1 VSVVVA
7 SNMSL
12 LGNDD
17 DDVEVLVVV
26 SVAEEGRGGD
36 EQRGVIA
43 AGLDFDKAVYGGGG
57 DEDAGEKELP
67 TEAMAARVSS

>member
-1 VSVVVA
+1 MSVVVA

-12 LGNDD
+12 VGNDD
-17 DDVEVLVVV
+17 DDVEVLVV

-43 AGLDFDKAVYGGGG
+43 AGLDFDEAVYGG

-67 TEAMAARVSS
+67 TEAMAARISS

>member
-12 LGNDD
+12 VGND
-17 DDVEVLVVV
+17 DDVEVLVV

-36 EQRGVIA
+36 EQRDVIA
-43 AGLDFDKAVYGGGG
+43 AGLDFGG

-67 TEAMAARVSS
+67 TEAMAARISS

>member
-1 VSVVVA
+1 MSVVVA

-12 LGNDD
+12 VGNDD
-17 DDVEVLVVV
+17 DDVEVLVV

-43 AGLDFDKAVYGGGG
+43 AGLDFDEDVYGG

>member
-1 VSVVVA
+1 MSVVVA

-12 LGNDD
+12 VGND
-17 DDVEVLVVV
+17 DDVEVLVV

-43 AGLDFDKAVYGGGG
+43 AGLDFDEAVYGG
-57 DEDAGEKELP
+57 GEKELP

>member
-1 VSVVVA
+1 MSVVVA

-12 LGNDD
+12 VGND
-17 DDVEVLVVV
+17 DDVEVVVV

-43 AGLDFDKAVYGGGG
+43 AGLDFDEAV
-57 DEDAGEKELP
+57 
-67 TEAMAARVSS
+67 

>member
-1 VSVVVA
+1 MSVVVA

-43 AGLDFDKAVYGGGG
+43 AGLDFDEAVYGG

>member
-12 LGNDD
+12 VGNDD
-17 DDVEVLVVV
+17 DDVEVLVV

-43 AGLDFDKAVYGGGG
+43 AGLDFDEAVYGDD

-67 TEAMAARVSS
+67 TEAMAARISS

>member
-12 LGNDD
+12 VGNDD
-17 DDVEVLVVV
+17 DDVEVLVV

-43 AGLDFDKAVYGGGG
+43 AGLDFDEAV
-57 DEDAGEKELP
+57 
-67 TEAMAARVSS
+67 

>member
-1 VSVVVA
+1 MSVVVA

-12 LGNDD
+12 VGNDDD
-17 DDVEVLVVV
+17 DDVEVLVV

-43 AGLDFDKAVYGGGG
+43 AGLDFDEEAVYG
-57 DEDAGEKELP
+57 GEKELP
-67 TEAMAARVSS
+67 TEAMAARISS